1 MGRNG
6 FHGPEDTQKVLAYF
20 ETTATG
26 FAAIYESPRLVDRIF
41 RCDMYERFRRT
52 LQACDPSSGRSVL
65 DIGCGSGQYATALV
79 ERGAREVVGLDFAT
93 NMLRIAADNA
103 RRAGVADKCRF
114 VAGDFLTYPFDRRF
128 DYVIAVGL
136 FDYIAEPR
144 PFLYRARELTTGKFV
159 ATFPRVLT
167 WRALVRKARLR
178 LAGCPV
184 FFYTRRRVGDL
195 LQQAGFAVERNEVC
209 GKIYFATAR
218 PSRQG
223 EVR

>member
-1 MGRNG
+1 M
-6 FHGPEDTQKVLAYF
+6 
-20 ETTATG
+20 
-26 FAAIYESPRLVDRIF
+26 
-41 RCDMYERFRRT
+41 
-52 LQACDPSSGRSVL
+52 
-65 DIGCGSGQYATALV
+65 
-79 ERGAREVVGLDFAT
+79 
-93 NMLRIAADNA
+93 
-103 RRAGVADKCRF
+103 
-114 VAGDFLTYPFDRRF
+114 
-128 DYVIAVGL
+128 IAVGL

-195 LQQAGFAVERNEVC
+195 LRQAGFAVERNEVC